1 VTESIGRQAGR
12 GLRFS
17 LAGTLLTKLG
27 SFAMGLVLARLL
39 APSDFGVYAIA
50 LAATA
55 VLMHI
60 NDVGLIAATV
70 QWRGRLEDMAPTAA
84 GAFSFAWG
92 QVTGAAMT
100 GLLVF
105 LFGRVPF
112 RYGFDRA
119 IARKLLVFGVPLAAS
134 LGVEAVVT
142 NVQFAVVGH
151 ITGAVALGYF
161 LLAFNVASWAQSI
174 LGQAIRYVSVAG
186 FSRLSEHDDQAL
198 SAGVQRSVPLMVTVV
213 APIVALTSVL
223 AVPMVALLYGER
235 WLPAAPVLRIL

>member
-1 VTESIGRQAGR
+1 HRRDAAHALAVHRARRRRLRGSVRGELPTVDHAVLAGDLAGEGRNRGGRPRGVRVASGPVTDAAVTESIGRQAGR

-27 SFAMGLVLARLL
+27 SFAMGRLVLANSAGLVVN
-39 APSDFGVYAIA
+39 AVVAIT
-50 LAATA
+50 LAAT
-55 VLMHI
+55 
-60 NDVGLIAATV
+60 G
-70 QWRGRLEDMAPTAA
+70 A

-134 LGVEAVVT
+134 LGVE
-142 NVQFAVVGH
+142 
-151 ITGAVALGYF
+151 
-161 LLAFNVASWAQSI
+161 
-174 LGQAIRYVSVAG
+174 
-186 FSRLSEHDDQAL
+186 
-198 SAGVQRSVPLMVTVV
+198 
-213 APIVALTSVL
+213 
-223 AVPMVALLYGER
+223 
-235 WLPAAPVLRIL
+235 